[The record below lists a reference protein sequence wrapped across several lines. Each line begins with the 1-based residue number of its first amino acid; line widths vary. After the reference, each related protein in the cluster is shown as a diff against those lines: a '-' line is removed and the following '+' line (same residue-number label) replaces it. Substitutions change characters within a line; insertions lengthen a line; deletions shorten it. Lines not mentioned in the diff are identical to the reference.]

1 MKGERILRLIV
12 GLGNPGNKYQFNRHN
27 IGFMVL
33 DNLGKKLNVKFKK
46 EPKFNGE
53 MAEIKGGQSKTI
65 LLKPLTY
72 MNLSGNSVKA
82 VVDYY
87 KISLEDIIVVYD
99 DLDLET
105 GKFRIRLKGSAGG
118 QKGMAS
124 IIEKLGSQ
132 EIPRL
137 RMGISKPE
145 FENISDYVL
154 SDFPKE
160 QIPLISEA
168 IDLASEALELFING
182 STLQQ
187 IMNKYNKK

>member
-1 MKGERILRLIV
+1 M
-12 GLGNPGNKYQFNRHN
+12 GLGNPGSKYQFNRHN

-33 DNLGKKLNVKFKK
+33 DRLGEKINVKFKK
-46 EPKFNGE
+46 EAKFNGE
-53 MAEIKGGQSKTI
+53 MAEVKTAQSKTI

-72 MNLSGNSVKA
+72 MNLSGNSVKL

-87 KISLEDIIVVYD
+87 KISFDNIIVVYD

-124 IIEKLGSQ
+124 IIEKLGTQ

-137 RMGISKPE
+137 RMGISKPD
-145 FENISDYVL
+145 FQNISDYVL

-160 QIPLISEA
+160 QIPLITET
-168 IDLASEALELFING
+168 IDKASEALELFING